1 MSYIDLHVHSNKS
14 DGTLSPAEVVRHAA
28 AHGLAAIALT
38 DHDCVS
44 GIAEATAEADRSSS
58 PIRIVPGVE
67 ISAEYKNRDIHI
79 LGLLIDHEN
88 AALSAALAEA
98 ITARDTRNEK
108 MVANLQRAGLDI
120 TMEDL
125 LFDAKDTV
133 ITRAHF
139 ARHLI
144 AKGYAKNRQEAFR
157 RYLDSSTPYY
167 VCRDYIKPEQAIKLI
182 LQAGGVPVL
191 AHPLLYHLTL
201 TELKELLVLLKG
213 YGLCGIETLY
223 STNSA
228 EDEALVRSL
237 AEKYQLLMTG
247 GSDFHGANKP
257 EIEIGVGRGNLRIPM
272 ELLERLE
279 AFQLTRVFQPDE
291 PSRIVTKLR

>member
-1 MSYIDLHVHSNKS
+1 MNYIDLHVHSNKS
-14 DGTLSPAEVVRHAA
+14 DGTLSPAGVVKHAA
-28 AHGLAAIALT
+28 AHGLSAIALT
-38 DHDCVS
+38 DHDCIS
-44 GIAEATAEADRSSS
+44 GIAEAIETAASLTPS
-58 PIRIVPGVE
+58 IRIVPGVE
-67 ISAEYKNRDIHI
+67 ISAEYKKRDIHI
-79 LGLLIDHEN
+79 LGLLIDYKN
-88 AALSAALAEA
+88 TALSAALAEA
-98 ITARDTRNEK
+98 IAARDARNEK

-144 AKGYAKNRQEAFR
+144 AKGYAKNREEAFR
-157 RYLDSSTPYY
+157 RYLDSTTPYY
-167 VCRDYIKPEQAIKLI
+167 VCREYIRPEQAIKLI
-182 LQAGGVPVL
+182 LDAGGIPVL
-191 AHPLLYHLTL
+191 AHPLLYHLKL
-201 TELKELLVLLKG
+201 TELEELLTQLKG

-228 EDEALVRSL
+228 SDEALVRSL
-237 AEKYQLLMTG
+237 AGKYQLLMTG

-272 ELLERLE
+272 ELLDQLD
-279 AFQLTRVFQPDE
+279 AFQQKRL
-291 PSRIVTKLR
+291 S